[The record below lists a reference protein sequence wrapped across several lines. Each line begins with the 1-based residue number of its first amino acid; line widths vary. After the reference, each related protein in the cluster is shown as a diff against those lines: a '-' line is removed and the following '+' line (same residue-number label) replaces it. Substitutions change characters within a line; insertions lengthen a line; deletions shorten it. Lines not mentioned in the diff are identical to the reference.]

1 VLVVSHF
8 LHNKNIGNWTML
20 LFYFLF
26 SLISF
31 PDILVPFSEMSRKL
45 LILRRLHFK
54 TELSSR
60 SLVIVTN
67 VSSVLRGII
76 TRSELETIFFVILGQ
91 YYFVVV
97 VCCVL
102 FYFRYL
108 VVIYFSL
115 LHTNLIN
122 TREKVPLRI
131 APF

>member
-1 VLVVSHF
+1 
-8 LHNKNIGNWTML
+8 
-20 LFYFLF
+20 
-26 SLISF
+26 
-31 PDILVPFSEMSRKL
+31 MSRKL
-45 LILRRLHFK
+45 LIWRLLYFK
-54 TELSSR
+54 TELSSL

-76 TRSELETIFFVILGQ
+76 PRSELKAIFFFVILGQ